1 MTPQQKAEAL
11 LKSLGIFKMVWAV
24 PKYDALVAII
34 KKALEDEYDEGFQNG
49 MNRAHEDHES
59 SARHYEP

>member
-11 LKSLGIFKMVWAV
+11 LEGMGISAS
-24 PKYDALVAII
+24 YTYLVASV

-59 SARHYEP
+59 AARHYEP